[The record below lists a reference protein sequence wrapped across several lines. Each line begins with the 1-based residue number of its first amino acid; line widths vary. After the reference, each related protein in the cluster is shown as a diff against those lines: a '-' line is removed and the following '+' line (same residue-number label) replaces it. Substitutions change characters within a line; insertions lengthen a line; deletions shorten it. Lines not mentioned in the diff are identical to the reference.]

1 MEKILRG
8 VMRYRHSTREQM
20 VKEFQK
26 VRDNPKV
33 STFFLIS
40 NCVIKIL
47 HALLYACMEKYEQ
60 KNHLLNKTLKFIQS
74 YSRI

>member
-33 STFFLIS
+33 STFFS
-40 NCVIKIL
+40 HNYKIV
-47 HALLYACMEKYEQ
+47 
-60 KNHLLNKTLKFIQS
+60 
-74 YSRI
+74 